1 MRSVGS
7 VGSIVAV
14 ILALTA
20 GSAGPAPGRGPRLT
34 LAQLDLEFDGVA
46 HPFTEWGSAAIR
58 FVGSDAPLYLN
69 LVVDGTWRIRN
80 LPLLTRH
87 GAGRRQQTSVTFKLG
102 DADGDRVRSVSAAFA
117 LTAAPLVAP
126 PAPEARR
133 RVGRQARVYR
143 IGTPGAAA
151 LTGLVPPSEV
161 VEGGAADGDPLT
173 YDDFPNQDVEKNE
186 CVLGAASNSLQ
197 WLKKTF
203 ALPITDADI
212 SVDAFRTPLKWGPS
226 GCDDNWP
233 DLKEK
238 YLKDKG
244 IGVRTEAIDR
254 FAIDRIPEFMRA
266 KCDIELSAGVHTAA
280 VVGFVKLDDGR
291 MKLDLASDG
300 KQGIKG
306 RGTKPNDGGIDEGVY
321 DPVGGRF
328 EHAPWLH
335 KKAPELLVV
344 ECPPDKFPT
353 TTTTTTSSS
362 STSTT
367 PSTTPPSVTTTTTT
381 TTSSSLQS

>member
-1 MRSVGS
+1 MRVFGS
-7 VGSIVAV
+7 VVAV
-14 ILALTA
+14 ALALAA
-20 GSAGPAPGRGPRLT
+20 GRAGPAPGSKPRLA

-58 FVGSDAPLYLN
+58 FVGSNAPLYLN
-69 LVVDGTWRIRN
+69 LSIDGVWRVRN
-80 LPLLTRH
+80 LPLLSRR
-87 GAGRRQQTSVTFKLG
+87 GPGRRQQTSVTFKLH
-102 DADGDRVRSVSAAFA
+102 DGDGVRVRSVAAAFS
-117 LTAAPLVAP
+117 LSDTPLAAP
-126 PAPEARR
+126 PAPALHRR
-133 RVGRQARVYR
+133 LHRQARIYR
-143 IGTPGAAA
+143 IGTPGVAA

-161 VEGGAADGDPLT
+161 VEGGAADGDPIT
-173 YDDFPNQDVEKNE
+173 YDDFPNQDVEQNE

-203 ALPITDADI
+203 ALPIADGDI
-212 SVDAFRTPLKWGPS
+212 SIDAFRTPLEWGPK

-244 IGVRTEAIDR
+244 IGVRTEALDR

-266 KCDIELSAGVHTAA
+266 KCDIELSAGIHTAA

-328 EHAPWLH
+328 EHAPWLDR
-335 KKAPELLVV
+335 KAPELLVV
-344 ECPPDKFPT
+344 ECPPDRFPTTT

-362 STSTT
+362 SSTT
-367 PSTTPPSVTTTTTT
+367 PSTTPPPTTTTTS